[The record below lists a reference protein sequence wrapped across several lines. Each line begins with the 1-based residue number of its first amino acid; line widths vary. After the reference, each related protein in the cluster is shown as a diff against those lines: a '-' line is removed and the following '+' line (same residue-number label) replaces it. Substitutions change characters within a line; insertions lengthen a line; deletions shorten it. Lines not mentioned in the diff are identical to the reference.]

1 MQHFLGVI
9 VGLIFFISYLPQLK
23 QLYKSDDIKG
33 VSTIFWL
40 FISLATF
47 ITFDNLFSSDSA
59 WFVVI
64 PQALNAF
71 IALVILAWIVVKK
84 YGPKQLM
91 FIYAFSATLY
101 FLVTISMISHNDYLQ
116 NIATVLMILA
126 YLIQLIKLMRSKNT
140 NGLSVKLFI
149 GVEIALGV
157 MIFNILTTGAPY
169 LSAITELVNLI
180 MVSFVIIFIL
190 KYRKEV
196 F

>member
-1 MQHFLGVI
+1 MHQFLGII
-9 VGLIFFISYLPQLK
+9 VGIIFFISYLPQLK
-23 QLYKSDDIKG
+23 QLYKTDDIKG

-40 FISLATF
+40 FVSLATF
-47 ITFDNLFSSDSA
+47 ITFDNLYNSNSA

-71 IALVILAWIVVKK
+71 IALIILAWVVVKK

-116 NIATVLMILA
+116 NIATILMILA
-126 YLIQLIKLMRSKNT
+126 YLIQLVKLIRRKNT
-140 NGLSVKLFI
+140 NGLSVRLFI
-149 GVEIALGV
+149 GVEIALGT
-157 MIFNILTTGAPY
+157 MMFNILTTGAPY
-169 LSAITELVNLI
+169 LSAITELANLI
-180 MVSFVIIFIL
+180 MVSLVIIFIL
-190 KYRKEV
+190 KYRKEA